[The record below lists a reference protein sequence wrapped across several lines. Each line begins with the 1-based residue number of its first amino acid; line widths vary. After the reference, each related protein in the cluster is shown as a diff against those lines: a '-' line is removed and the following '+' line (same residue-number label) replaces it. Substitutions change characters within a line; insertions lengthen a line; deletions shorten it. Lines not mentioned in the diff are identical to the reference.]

1 MEIIDVSN
9 WKKDDETHAPGTR
22 KKYWLI
28 KPGSEKRYLFKFPKE
43 NTGEAW
49 AEVIAARIGD
59 LLELNVHHVIFA
71 QLDDKYGVLSENF
84 CDVGEEFHSGGDL
97 FYSICPDF
105 ELQSL
110 ENQLELLFQVLT
122 KYGYLAEFICVL
134 IFDALIANQDRH
146 CDNWGI
152 IRAAD
157 NSVRLAP
164 IYDNGSSLGYGLS
177 EEKVSKM
184 LLNRDMFYA
193 YTRRSQTMFGLS
205 GRHRPKTLEVFSIL
219 QERYPQELKYAIE
232 KLELI
237 SAPMIQQI
245 VETVPEV
252 IMSDI
257 YRDWV
262 DELVLYRKEWLL
274 NWYYKEK
281 E

>member
-164 IYDNGSSLGYGLS
+164 I
-177 EEKVSKM
+177 
-184 LLNRDMFYA
+184 
-193 YTRRSQTMFGLS
+193 
-205 GRHRPKTLEVFSIL
+205 
-219 QERYPQELKYAIE
+219 

-262 DELVLYRKEWLL
+262 EELVLYRKEWLL